1 MAHQARSLLLLPIIV
16 LGFSVLGGVYGSGV
30 QAAIEEPDLDDSG
43 NGADA
48 LGFTKFYALVEQN
61 FATPLDPDRAIYAGA
76 IPGMDATLD
85 PHTTFFDPKAYRTF
99 LDEQKGHYF
108 GVGMEVGPRN
118 DKTVV
123 LAPFPGSPAY
133 NVGLRPGDVLITING
148 KSTNNLTTDEIADLL
163 KGPRGSPVKI
173 VVSREG
179 APDFL
184 SFTVVREEINR
195 KSVPDGF
202 FVGQGIAYIKVSGF
216 EDDTSRGLEDNLK
229 RLGQDKLEGLILD
242 LRGNPGGL
250 LDEAVDVAGAFLQK
264 GVTVVSAYGRDYPKK
279 TYTVR
284 GGTRGREYPMVVL
297 VNEYS
302 ASAAEIVSGALQDH
316 DRAWIMGGTTFG
328 KGLVQTV
335 YPLSAGTAIALTT
348 AHFYTPSGRLIQRDY
363 SHESFY
369 DYYNHKDGITRN
381 ANDVK
386 MTDSGR
392 TVYGGGG
399 ITPDEEYKTPP
410 LDPLE
415 AQLYRSSLF
424 NFTRWYFSKH
434 SSRLPAGWMPDQP
447 VIESLRDYLLD
458 NNIDFKDT
466 DFMVDQ
472 DWIKRQLTKEMYIYA
487 FDVDAS
493 DQIYAKTDPEVKKA
507 MDSMPKAAA
516 LVENAR
522 KVMAKRRQ

>member
-1 MAHQARSLLLLPIIV
+1 MAHRARSFWLLPIIV
-16 LGFSVLGGVYGSGV
+16 LGFSVLGGVYGNGV
-30 QAAIEEPDLDDSG
+30 QAAMDQPGLDESGVSG
-43 NGADA
+43 NV
-48 LGFTKFYALVEQN
+48 LGFTKFYSLVEQN
-61 FATPLDPDRAIYAGA
+61 FATPLDADKAIYAGA
-76 IPGMDATLD
+76 IPGMAATLD
-85 PHTTFFDPKAYRTF
+85 PHTTFFDPRAYRSF
-99 LDEQKGHYF
+99 LDEQKGRYF

-118 DKTVV
+118 NKTVV

-133 NVGLRPGDVLITING
+133 RVGIRPGDVLVTIND
-148 KSTNNLTTDEIADLL
+148 KSTNNLTTNEIADLL
-163 KGPRGSPVKI
+163 KGQRGTSVKI

-179 APDFL
+179 EKDFL
-184 SFTVVREEINR
+184 PFTVIREEINR

-202 FVGQGIAYIKVSGF
+202 FVGKGIGYIKITGF
-216 EDDTSRGLEDNLK
+216 EDDTSRGLDDNLK
-229 RLGQDKLEGLILD
+229 RLGQDGLQGLILD
-242 LRGNPGGL
+242 LRTNPGGL
-250 LDEAVDVAGAFLQK
+250 LDEAVDVAGAFLPK
-264 GVTVVSAYGRDYPKK
+264 GTTVVSAHGRAYSPKA
-279 TYTVR
+279 YTVR
-284 GGTRGREYPMVVL
+284 AGARGAQYPIVVL
-297 VNEYS
+297 VNAYS

-316 DRAWIMGGTTFG
+316 DRAWIMGETTFG

-335 YPLSAGTAIALTT
+335 FPLSSGTAIALTT
-348 AHFYTPSGRLIQRDY
+348 AHFFTPSGRLIQRDY

-399 ITPDEEYKTPP
+399 ITPDEEYKTPS

-415 AQLYRSSLF
+415 AELYRNSLF
-424 NFTRWYFSKH
+424 SFTRWYFSKH
-434 SSRLPAGWMPDQP
+434 SSKLPAGWVPDQP

-458 NNIDFKDT
+458 RKVDFKDT

-493 DQIYAKTDPEVKKA
+493 DKIFAETDPEVKKA
-507 MDSMPKAAA
+507 IESMPKAAA

>member
-1 MAHQARSLLLLPIIV
+1 MAHQARSFLLLPIIV
-16 LGFSVLGGVYGSGV
+16 LGFAVLGGVYGNGV
-30 QAAIEEPDLDDSG
+30 QAAIEEPDLDESG
-43 NGADA
+43 VSGDV

-61 FATPLDPDRAIYAGA
+61 FATPLDPDKAIYAGA
-76 IPGMDATLD
+76 IPGMAVTLD
-85 PHTTFFDPKAYRTF
+85 PHTTFFDPRAYRTF

-108 GVGMEVGPRN
+108 GVGMEVGPRDN
-118 DKTVV
+118 KTVV

-133 NVGLRPGDVLITING
+133 NVGIRPGDVLVTING
-148 KSTNNLTTDEIADLL
+148 HSTNNLNTTEIADLL

-184 SFTVVREEINR
+184 SFTVVRDEINR

-202 FVGQGIAYIKVSGF
+202 FVAPGIAYIKITGF
-216 EDDTSRGLEDNLK
+216 EDDTSRGLDENLK
-229 RLGQDKLEGLILD
+229 RLGPDKLDGLILD
-242 LRGNPGGL
+242 LRSNPGGL

-264 GVTVVSAYGRDYPKK
+264 GMTVVSAYGRDYPKK

-284 GGTRGREYPMVVL
+284 SGARGHEYPMVVL

-316 DRAWIMGGTTFG
+316 DRGWIMGATTFG

-335 YPLSAGTAIALTT
+335 FPLSGGTAIALTT

-363 SHESFY
+363 SHESFF

-381 ANDVK
+381 SNDVK
-386 MTDSGR
+386 MTASGR

-415 AQLYRSSLF
+415 AELYRSSLF
-424 NFTRWYFSKH
+424 SFTRWYFAKHPSK
-434 SSRLPAGWMPDQP
+434 LPAGWLPDQQ
-447 VIESLRDYLLD
+447 VLESLRDYLLD
-458 NNIDFKDT
+458 HKVDFKDT
-466 DFMVDQ
+466 EFMVDQ
-472 DWIKRQLTKEMYIYA
+472 DWIKRQLAKEMYIYA

-507 MDSMPKAAA
+507 IEAMPKAAA

>member
-1 MAHQARSLLLLPIIV
+1 MAHRARSVLLLPIIV
-16 LGFSVLGGVYGSGV
+16 LGFSVLGGVYGNGV
-30 QAAIEEPDLDDSG
+30 HAAIEEPDLEESG
-43 NGADA
+43 VSGDV
-48 LGFTKFYALVEQN
+48 LGFTKFYALVGQN
-61 FATPLDPDRAIYAGA
+61 FATPLDPDKAIYAGA
-76 IPGMDATLD
+76 IPGMAATLD
-85 PHTTFFDPKAYRTF
+85 PHTTFFDPRAYRAF

-108 GVGMEVGPRN
+108 GVGMEVTARN
-118 DKTVV
+118 NKTVV
-123 LAPFPGSPAY
+123 VAPFPGSPAY
-133 NVGLRPGDVLITING
+133 NAGIRPGDTIITING
-148 KSTNNLTTDEIADLL
+148 KSTDNLNTNEIADLL
-163 KGPRGSPVKI
+163 KGPRGSAVKI

-184 SFTVVREEINR
+184 SFSVVRDEINR

-202 FVGQGIAYIKVSGF
+202 LVGPGIAYIKITGF
-216 EDDTSRGLEDNLK
+216 EDDTSRALDENLK
-229 RLGQDKLEGLILD
+229 RLGQDRLDGLILD
-242 LRGNPGGL
+242 LRFNPGGL

-264 GVTVVSAYGRDYPKK
+264 GMTVVSAHGRQYPNK

-284 GGTRGREYPMVVL
+284 SGERGREYPIVVL
-297 VNEYS
+297 VNAYS

-316 DRAWIMGGTTFG
+316 DRAWIMGETTFG

-335 YPLSAGTAIALTT
+335 FPLSGGTAIALTT

-363 SHESFY
+363 SQESFY

-386 MTDSGR
+386 MTGSGR

-399 ITPDEEYKTPP
+399 ITPDEEFKTPE

-415 AQLYRSSLF
+415 AELYRNSLF

-434 SSRLPAGWMPDQP
+434 SSKLPAGWLPDRQ
-447 VIESLRDYLLD
+447 VLESLREYLLD
-458 NNIDFKDT
+458 HKVEFKDT

-472 DWIKRQLTKEMYIYA
+472 DWIERQLTKEMYIYA

-507 MDSMPKAAA
+507 IESMPKAAA

-522 KVMAKRRQ
+522 RVMAKRRQ